1 MEVLEQMPSDLPVA
15 AACRALGASRASLYR
30 ATTPPTPPPPSAPRR
45 SPRKLSAGEIE
56 RVRDTLHEERFVD
69 QPPAEVYGTLLSEGV
84 YVCAVRTMYR
94 LLASWGES
102 KARRGQRASRSHAKP
117 ELVATARNQV
127 WTWDITKL
135 AGPTAGV
142 FYYAYV
148 MIDLF
153 SRYVVGWLLAEKEN
167 AKLATQF
174 IGDTIRLHGVDP
186 DTLTLHN
193 DRGAPMTSG
202 TMATLCSIL
211 GVEQSFSRP
220 RVSNDNPHS
229 ESHFKTLKYQPDYPG
244 RFGSASHA
252 RAWLEQFFGW
262 YNEAHHHE
270 GLALFTPADV
280 FFARVAEVAARRQV
294 ALDTAYEAHPE
305 RFVQGRP
312 AVRLPPAAITIN
324 VPIPV
329 GNTSSRGAEGDAV
342 IPEGNTVVVPSANT
356 IPSSEP
362 PPEASLRPSPAP

>member
-1 MEVLEQMPSDLPVA
+1 METLEHMPSDLPVA

-30 ATTPPTPPPPSAPRR
+30 LTSPPPPKPPAPPRS
-45 SPRKLSAGEIE
+45 SPRKLSEAEIE
-56 RVRDTLHEERFVD
+56 RVRETLHDDRFVD
-69 QPPAEVYGTLLSEGV
+69 QPPAEIYGALLSEGL
-84 YVCAVRTMYR
+84 YVCSVRTMYR
-94 LLASWGES
+94 LLALWSES
-102 KARRGQRASRSHAKP
+102 KERRGQRRPHSHAKP

-174 IGDTIRLHGVDP
+174 IGDTVALRGVDP
-186 DTLTLHN
+186 DELTLHN

-202 TMATLCSIL
+202 SMAQLCAAL

-244 RFGSASHA
+244 RFGSLAHG
-252 RAWLEQFFGW
+252 RGWLEQFFEW
-262 YNEAHHHE
+262 YNDAHHHE

-280 FFARVAEVAARRQV
+280 YHGRVDDVAARRQA
-294 ALDTAYEAHPE
+294 ALDAKYAEHPE
-305 RFVQGRP
+305 RFVRGRP
-312 AVRLPPAAITIN
+312 SVKRPPPRVTIN
-324 VPIPV
+324 VPV
-329 GNTSSRGAEGDAV
+329 AEGNSAV
-342 IPEGNTVVVPSANT
+342 GQRPAGEVVPDAT
-356 IPSSEP
+356 AMPAAP
-362 PPEASLRPSPAP
+362 PQREQSR